1 MPDFYYEG
9 ISREGEKIKGELF
22 ADNEVDLRIKLRAQK
37 IRPVRIKQNTY
48 IKRDEIRTKVQSKE
62 LGFSDS
68 EKMFF
73 IKELLVMFKA
83 GLSITQSLDV
93 LTAEGTSK
101 KIIEVSSTIKTYM
114 ESGMTFSQAL
124 SRFPKYFDN
133 LFLNMAASGELRGNL
148 EQVLNDYLE
157 YYKKEKELNRIVQ
170 KTVLYPAA
178 IAAIVFTS
186 ILIVVIG
193 IAPVFVHI
201 YRTYG
206 HPLPSSLLTISA
218 IGDLIRMNFF
228 VFITLFFATA
238 IGVILAIKT
247 SLLRTGLDSL
257 IIKLPWI
264 SNFFREVYT
273 LRALLIIKTTLKTG
287 LSMQRAIELA
297 SEKIENQVFE
307 EELLKAREA
316 ASKNEPV
323 SPFLAK
329 SGLIRPMVIQVF
341 SIGEIMGSLPE
352 MLKETSEY
360 LMEEIKKLSRIF
372 SSIIEPLILIL
383 GGILIGG
390 LLTSFFIPLFTI
402 LSKIN

>member
-22 ADNEVDLRIKLRAQK
+22 ADNEVDLRIKLRAQR
-37 IRPVRIKQNTY
+37 IRPLRIKQNTY
-48 IKRDEIRTKVQSKE
+48 IKKDELRSKISDNE
-62 LGFSDS
+62 TGFSDS

-83 GLSITQSLDV
+83 GLTITQSLDV

-114 ESGMTFSQAL
+114 EAGMTFSQAL
-124 SRFPKYFDN
+124 SRFPKHFDN

-148 EQVLNDYLE
+148 EQVLSEWLD
-157 YYKKEKELNRIVQ
+157 YYKKEKELTRIVQ
-170 KTVLYPAA
+170 KTVLYPTA
-178 IAAIVFTS
+178 IAAIVLAS
-186 ILIVVIG
+186 LLIVIIG
-193 IAPVFVHI
+193 IAPIFVHI

-206 HPLPSSLLTISA
+206 HPLPASLLTITA

-228 VFITLFFATA
+228 IFITLFFAALTGLVVA
-238 IGVILAIKT
+238 ARA
-247 SLLRTGLDSL
+247 SLLRMGADSL
-257 IIKLPWI
+257 IIRLPWI
-264 SNFFREVYT
+264 SKFFKEVYT
-273 LRALLIIKTTLKTG
+273 LRAILIINTALKTG
-287 LSMQRAIELA
+287 LSMQRSIDLA
-297 SEKIENQVFE
+297 SEKMGNHVFE
-307 EELLKAREA
+307 EALLKAREA
-316 ASKNEPV
+316 AAKNEPV

-329 SGLIRPMVIQVF
+329 SGLIRPMIVQVF

-360 LMEEIKKLSRIF
+360 LMEEIKKLSRLF

-383 GGILIGG
+383 GGILIGA
-390 LLTSFFIPLFTI
+390 LLTSFFVPLFTI
-402 LSKIN
+402 LSKIK

>member
-9 ISREGEKIKGELF
+9 ISKEGEKIKGELF
-22 ADNEVDLRIKLRAQK
+22 ADNEVDLRIKLRSQR

-48 IKRDEIRTKVQSKE
+48 IKRNELRSKISDNDS
-62 LGFSDS
+62 GFSDS

-83 GLSITQSLDV
+83 GLTITQALDV
-93 LTAEGTSK
+93 LTSEGTSK
-101 KIIEVSSTIKTYM
+101 KIIDVSSTIKTYM

-124 SRFPKYFDN
+124 SRFPKHFDN
-133 LFLNMAASGELRGNL
+133 LFFNMAASGELRGNL
-148 EQVLNDYLE
+148 EQILNEWLD
-157 YYKKEKELNRIVQ
+157 YYKKEKELTRIVQ

-178 IAAIVFTS
+178 IASIVLAS
-186 ILIVVIG
+186 LLIVVIG

-218 IGDLIRMNFF
+218 VGDLIRMNFF
-228 VFITLFFATA
+228 VFMTLFFVAVA
-238 IGVILAIKT
+238 GIILAARA
-247 SLLRTGLDSL
+247 SLLRMGADSL
-257 IIKLPWI
+257 IIRTPWI
-264 SNFFREVYT
+264 SKFFKEVYT
-273 LRALLIIKTTLKTG
+273 LRMMLIIDTALKSG
-287 LSMQRAIELA
+287 LSMQRSIDLA
-297 SEKIENQVFE
+297 SEKIGNHVFE
-307 EELLKAREA
+307 EALLKAREA
-316 ASKNEPV
+316 AAKNEPV

-329 SGLIRPMVIQVF
+329 SGLIRPMIIQVF

-352 MLKETSEY
+352 MLKDTSEY

-372 SSIIEPLILIL
+372 SSVIEPLILIL

-402 LSKIN
+402 LSKIK